1 METLSSEALEFR
13 QINKEIRLFNDTAT
27 WLAESLNGSMRTEF
41 AYFYVSGDICAED
54 GGSMEKVF
62 ADSIQAAEEL
72 PANLGFEW
80 RRRKLEMEEFYEMQ
94 IMMESDSFNTMVV
107 VSDYPPELMESNQSI
122 GGYNGQ
128 RKQTMLRIITK
139 TSDNEL
145 KIQTQSLDL
154 SDRAGL
160 ERIYDVF
167 GIKPAEGELLGQRI
181 HLSLNSKQQ
190 EDIMDYLTDTYDQSL
205 SSKFGGQWHAGQR
218 GDYLDTFQF
227 VIQQAKLIEY
237 YTDQVDKIGENPDLL
252 MAIAATMKY
261 RYENQHNIEYL
272 TRGGYGLDSYSSVS
286 IQQEILQADA
296 RARLSGVTFDGC
308 GMSLGGESQSIDS
321 QFGLLGY
328 GNKVDQ
334 KTSYKFDK
342 KMYCVVCQA
351 PPKTD
356 EPKKMCGPCGICKGC
371 DNKLSK

>member
-1 METLSSEALEFR
+1 MERLSSEALEFR
-13 QINKEIRLFNDTAT
+13 QIHKERRLFNDTAT
-27 WLAESLNGSMRTEF
+27 WLAESLNGSMCTEF
-41 AYFYVSGDICAED
+41 TYFYVAGDICAED

-62 ADSIQAAEEL
+62 ADSIQAAENL

-80 RRRKLEMEEFYEMQ
+80 RRRKHEMDEFYEMQ
-94 IMMESDSFNTMVV
+94 IMMERDSFNTMVV
-107 VSDYPPELMESNQSI
+107 VSDYPPELMDSNQSI

-160 ERIYDVF
+160 ERMYGVF

-181 HLSLNSKQQ
+181 HLSLSNKQQ
-190 EDIMDYLTDTYDQSL
+190 DDLMDYLTDTYDQSL
-205 SSKFGGQWHAGQR
+205 GNKFGGQWHAGQR
-218 GDYLDTFQF
+218 GDSRETFQF
-227 VIQQAKLIEY
+227 VVQQANLIEH
-237 YTDQVDKIGENPDLL
+237 YTDQVSKIGENPDLL
-252 MAIAATMKY
+252 RAIAATMKY
-261 RYENQHNIEYL
+261 RYENRHNIEHSMN
-272 TRGGYGLDSYSSVS
+272 GGYVLDNHSSVS
-286 IQQEILQADA
+286 IQQEILQADI
-296 RARLSGVTFDGC
+296 RARSSGVTFDGC
-308 GMSLGGESQSIDS
+308 GMSLGGEPQDIDS
-321 QFGLLGY
+321 QTGLLGY
-328 GNKVDQ
+328 GNKSDQ

-356 EPKKMCGPCGICKGC
+356 ELKKMCGPCGICKGC
-371 DNKLSK
+371 DQKLSK